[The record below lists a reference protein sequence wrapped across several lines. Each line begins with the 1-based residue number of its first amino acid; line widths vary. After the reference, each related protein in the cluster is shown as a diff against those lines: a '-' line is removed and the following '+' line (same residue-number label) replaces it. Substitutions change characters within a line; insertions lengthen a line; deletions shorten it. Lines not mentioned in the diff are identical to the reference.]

1 MADAPVLRSV
11 SLSDKF
17 EATDGHVF
25 INGTQALIRA
35 VLLQRERDTAS
46 GLNTGG
52 YISGYRGSPMGGLD
66 STAYRERPR
75 LEAVG
80 VVFRPAV
87 NEELA
92 ATALWGT
99 QQLNAVPD
107 PTVDGVFGL
116 WYGKGPGV
124 DRAGDA
130 LRHGNTAGSHPNGG
144 VVVAYGDDH
153 PGKSSTV
160 AHQSEQTLAALSIPS
175 LYPASVHEFI
185 EYSLLGWALSRYCG
199 LWVGLK
205 CVNETVEQT
214 GTVDLAAAQPDVVLP
229 EIAPQRLPPEGLH
242 IQPTLYNP
250 QAQEVTVSR
259 FRLPLV
265 HDFVRANRIDKVIFG
280 AATPRVGIVTA
291 GKACEDTLQALHLLG
306 LDAARCDALGIGVYK
321 VGCIWPLEGENLRAF
336 AGEAEA
342 VFFVEEKKAFVE
354 QQAHQALYA
363 LANRPALY
371 GKHGPSGEALLPSD
385 VQIHGGDVAT
395 ALAAVLRAHGGL
407 DEALEQA
414 VTDLT
419 PPPEAMAMPPRSVLR
434 TPFFCS
440 GCTHNT
446 STKVPE
452 GSMAMSGIGCHAMA
466 AMRGTGETLPPT
478 QMGGEGANWI
488 GLEAFTDT
496 PHMFQNLG
504 DGTYYHSGLLAV
516 RQAVAAG
523 SNVTYKILYNDAVAM
538 TGGQPHDGPIS
549 VGAITRQVLSEGA
562 ARCVVVSDD
571 PDSYSR
577 NSGLA
582 PGVVVKHRNDLDA
595 LQRELRDEKG
605 VSVIVYQQTCA
616 TEKRRGR
623 KRGTYPDPPERQF
636 IFDAVCEGC
645 GDCSVQSN
653 CVSIQPIDTAFGVK
667 RRIDQSTCNKDAS
680 CVRGF
685 CPSFVTVE
693 GADLRKPELPSL
705 DGLFADLPQPV
716 VRALPDGNSYAV
728 MIAGI
733 GGTGVVTVGAVLGMA
748 AHLEGKA
755 ASTYDMTGLSQKNG
769 AVFSHLRIAADNDA
783 IRVQRVGRGEADL
796 VLAFDLLAAL
806 LPEASTTIAEGR
818 SQLVGNSTVAPT
830 SFFQIEPTDANRP
843 PERLI
848 HQKVAGLVGEANTH
862 LINGTQLARE
872 LCGDTVAVNLMMLG
886 FAAQRGL
893 LPISMAALMR
903 AVEIN
908 GVAVAFNQRAFSLGR
923 VLAHDP
929 ARLEPLLL
937 PNGGKSTIPRTVDEI
952 VAHRSEHL
960 AGYQDAAWAERYRER
975 IARVQAAEA
984 ALGTGSTSLAE
995 TAARSL
1001 AKLMSY
1007 KDEYEVGRLYS
1018 SPAFEKA
1025 LREQFDDGGRLR
1037 FHLAPPILCKPD
1049 PETGVATKKRFGPWV
1064 LKAFGVLAKGKRL
1077 RGSALDIFGYT
1088 AERRMERELI
1098 GDFEARL
1105 DRIIAGLTSDNLDT
1119 AIQIADVPDEIR
1131 GYGHVKERNVK
1142 AAQATWAELET
1153 AFSDPP
1159 KAETPSVGQA
1169 LA

>member
-1 MADAPVLRSV
+1 MADDSTLRSV

-25 INGTQALIRA
+25 ISGTQALIRA
-35 VLLQRERDTAS
+35 VLLQRELDAAA

-52 YISGYRGSPMGGLD
+52 YVSGYRGSPMGGLD
-66 STAYRERPR
+66 STAYREKAR
-75 LEAVG
+75 LEAAG

-99 QQLNAVPD
+99 QQLDAVPN
-107 PTVDGVFGL
+107 PNVDGVFGL

-130 LRHGNTAGSHPNGG
+130 LRHGNTAGAHPNGG

-214 GTVDLAAAQPDVVLP
+214 GTVDLAAAMPDVVLP
-229 EIAPQRLPPEGLH
+229 DIAAERIPPEGLH
-242 IQPTLYNP
+242 ILPTVYNP
-250 QAQEVTVSR
+250 QGQEVTVSR

-265 HDFVRANRIDKVIFG
+265 HDFVRANRIDKRVFG
-280 AATPRVGIVTA
+280 AAQPRIGIVTA
-291 GKACEDTLQALHLLG
+291 GKACEDTMQALHLLG
-306 LDAARCDALGIGVYK
+306 LDAARCEALGIGVYK

-336 AGEAEA
+336 AERAEA
-342 VFFVEEKKAFVE
+342 VVFVEEKKGFIE

-363 LANRPALY
+363 LANRPSLY
-371 GKHGPSGEALLPSD
+371 GKHGPDGLALLPSD
-385 VQIHGGDVAT
+385 VQIHGADVAT
-395 ALAAVLRAHGGL
+395 AIAAVLRAHGGL
-407 DEALEQA
+407 DAALGQA
-414 VTDLT
+414 VDGLT
-419 PPPEAMAMPPRSVLR
+419 PPPQALPMPPRSVLR

-440 GCTHNT
+440 GCPHNT
-446 STKVPE
+446 STKVPD

-523 SNVTYKILYNDAVAM
+523 SNVTYKILFNDAVAM

-549 VGAITRQVLSEGA
+549 VGAITHQVMAEGA
-562 ARCVVVSDD
+562 AHCVVVSDD
-571 PDSYSR
+571 PDTYTR
-577 NSGLA
+577 ESGLA
-582 PGVVVKHRNDLDA
+582 PGVAVKHRNDLDA
-595 LQRELRDEKG
+595 VQRELRDARG

-623 KRGTYPDPPERQF
+623 KRGTYPDPPMRQF

-693 GADLRKPELPSL
+693 GADVRKPELPSL
-705 DGLFADLPQPV
+705 DGLFADLPEPV
-716 VRALPDGNSYAV
+716 VRSVSVGTSYAV

-769 AVFSHLRIAADNDA
+769 AVFSHLRIAGTNDD

-796 VLAFDLLAAL
+796 VLAFDLLATL
-806 LPEASTTIAEGR
+806 LPEASTTITAGQ
-818 SQLVGNSTVAPT
+818 SALVGNSSVAPT
-830 SFFQIEPTDANRP
+830 AFFQIEPADANRP

-848 HQKVAGLVGEANTH
+848 RDKVAELVGDDHTH

-886 FAAQRGL
+886 FAAQKGL
-893 LPISMAALMR
+893 LPVSMAALMR

-923 VLAHDP
+923 VVAHDP
-929 ARLEPLLL
+929 AQLEPLLV
-937 PNGGKSTIPRTVDEI
+937 PADARSSIPRSFDEI
-952 VAHRSEHL
+952 VAHRAAHL
-960 AGYQDAAWAERYRER
+960 TGYQDATWADRY
-975 IARVQAAEA
+975 AQTVSRVQAAEA
-984 ALGTGSTSLAE
+984 ALGTGSTALAE

-1018 SPAFEKA
+1018 SPAFEAA
-1025 LREQFDDGGRLR
+1025 LREQFEDGGSLS
-1037 FHLAPPILCKPD
+1037 FHLAPPILCRPD
-1049 PETGVATKKRFGPWV
+1049 ARTGVAKKRRFGPWV
-1064 LKAFGVLAKGKRL
+1064 LKAFGLLARGKRL
-1077 RGSALDIFGYT
+1077 RGTALDVFGYT

-1098 GDFEARL
+1098 TDFETRL
-1105 DRIIAGLTSDNLDT
+1105 NRVCASLSRDNLATAIEIAG
-1119 AIQIADVPDEIR
+1119 VPDEIR
-1131 GYGHVKERNVK
+1131 GYGHVKERNVV
-1142 AAQATWAELET
+1142 AARARW
-1153 AFSDPP
+1153 D
-1159 KAETPSVGQA
+1159 A
-1169 LA
+1169 LDVEFASAPAVAAAASESA